1 MKRVLSLVL
10 ALVLVLGMI
19 PTFAADATGAQNLY
33 DNGFITGKDGATVD
47 AKLDVNAKLTRAELA
62 ALIAELNGAKEEAAA
77 FAQPADFTDA
87 AMFQDWAKPYIAYAQ
102 ENGWMTGYPDGSF
115 QADKEVPAQQL
126 AAVLLNALGYTFE
139 YNTVLATAAEL
150 GIVVEGASL
159 TRGEAFA
166 AMWTAVSE
174 VLVNGEEVTLGVK
187 LGKLEPATPVV
198 TDLEVKSVSA
208 TNLREVMVEFNNEID
223 ADELDKANFTIGT
236 VVADS
241 VSVSEDGKTV
251 VALFTLKNQSTYTLE
266 IASVVD
272 VNGSEV
278 KDFEQQ
284 FTVTD
289 FVAPTVTGVEVIG
302 NKKLVVTFSEP
313 VKATEAQIL
322 SNYKIDDLL
331 FGAMVTVDERTV
343 TLITSTRLTEGVH
356 TLKVDSNVVDYAEFK
371 LVSNNNQFVV
381 AKDTTVAAVST
392 VESATQV
399 KVVVTLTKAVES
411 GFTVSSTSGTYDD
424 KTSKDNQTW
433 TLNFSKTNPLPLSG
447 TEIKLK
453 DVVDYYGNKTDLSFN
468 VVPTLD
474 LTRPEVVSVTA
485 DDQSTLLVKFSKDVM
500 TTVGTFTIKTVADVP
515 ATVAVNN
522 VAYAKDADEKDMKDT
537 LALTTSPG
545 EVFDPEDYTIEIT
558 GVIDTTV
565 QANVMV
571 PYTGTVTVAD
581 LTNPTVVAVRVGQ
594 PTTTTTGT
602 IIVEF
607 DEKVDTATAL
617 DKANFSYILNG
628 TKPVSLGSSHTIT
641 MLSDGKSVKIT
652 VPKNST
658 ANTGDVIS
666 SVTITNVKDLAGNKV
681 TSKIATTFTA
691 LPTANVVLSA
701 PTAVAKNKV
710 TLSVNSKLNPASVT
724 ASDFKIY
731 STTGVVYVINAEY
744 SDDDNDNEITLTLAS
759 DLTVDAKIATTSAQ
773 VEIVAA
779 NLSDIYGNKVAINAS
794 GSTYVAGYIV
804 DGIAPEAVKVATA
817 NSDAATA
824 VIKVNLS
831 EALDNTDVNFL
842 SEQYM
847 VIKLNGVIYT
857 PSQFSVTYGLD
868 GTTPQLTFTV
878 TVADDMTGKSYSV
891 EYFKHAGTTDA
902 ANVQLATFTF
912 TGTLQ

>member
-77 FAQPADFTDA
+77 FAQPADFTDS

-251 VALFTLKNQSTYTLE
+251 VALFTLQNQSTYTLD

-313 VKATEAQIL
+313 VKPAQAQIL

-343 TLITSTRLTEGVH
+343 TIITSTRLTEGVH
-356 TLKVDSNVVDYAEFK
+356 TLKVDSNVVDYADFK

-411 GFTVSSTSGTYDD
+411 GFTVSSTSGTYVD

-500 TTVGTFTIKTVADVP
+500 TTLGTFTIKTVADVP
-515 ATVAVNN
+515 ATVAVTN
-522 VAYAKDADEKDMKDT
+522 VAYAKDADDKDMKDT
-537 LALTTSPG
+537 LALTG
-545 EVFDPEDYTIEIT
+545 AFAAKDYTIEIT
-558 GVIDTTV
+558 GVTDTTV

-581 LTNPTVVAVRVGQ
+581 LTAPTVVAVRVGQ

-607 DEKVDTATAL
+607 SEKVDTATAL
-617 DKANFSYILNG
+617 DKANFSYILNS
-628 TKPVSLGSSHTIT
+628 TTPVSLGTAHTIA

-652 VPKNST
+652 VPKNAT
-658 ANTGDVIS
+658 GTHANDVVS

-681 TSKIATTFTA
+681 TSKIAVAADFGT

-744 SDDDNDNEITLTLAS
+744 SNDDDEITLTLAS

-779 NLSDIYGNKVAINAS
+779 NLTDIYGNKVAINAT

-804 DGIAPEAVKVATA
+804 DGIAPEAVKVVTA
-817 NSDAATA
+817 NSDATTA
-824 VIKVNLS
+824 VVKVNLT

-847 VIKLNGVIYT
+847 VIKINGVIYT

-878 TVADDMTGKSYSV
+878 TVDEDMTGKSYSV